1 MSDPAALALPADM
14 KAFGIDHGQTR
25 MLNARKLCA
34 RTREYYA
41 MAGLREAERGL
52 LAKHVAKRAEKPPC
66 TAAAG
71 KQEQPRR
78 RWGE

>member
-14 KAFGIDHGQTR
+14 KAFGIEHGQAR

-41 MAGLREAERGL
+41 MARL
-52 LAKHVAKRAEKPPC
+52 LAKRAEKPPC

-71 KQEQPRR
+71 EQEQEQPRR

>member
-1 MSDPAALALPADM
+1 M
-14 KAFGIDHGQTR
+14 KAFGIEHGQAR

-41 MAGLREAERGL
+41 MARL
-52 LAKHVAKRAEKPPC
+52 LAKRVAKRAEKPPC

-71 KQEQPRR
+71 EQEQEQPRR

>member
-14 KAFGIDHGQTR
+14 KAFGIDHGQAR
-25 MLNARKLCA
+25 MLSARKLCA

-41 MAGLREAERGL
+41 MAGL
-52 LAKHVAKRAEKPPC
+52 LAKRVAKRVAEKPPC

-71 KQEQPRR
+71 EQEQPRR
-78 RWGE
+78 WGE